1 MKYIVVDNFTN
12 QRLKEITFEI
22 KQISMMKLVIYF
34 FEKSCSKKVSGV
46 FAKKHYYLLF
56 YQDIKRII
64 ST

>member
-34 FEKSCSKKVSGV
+34 
-46 FAKKHYYLLF
+46 
-56 YQDIKRII
+56 
-64 ST
+64 